1 MTTPHAQDPLD
12 HDDDLLAA
20 EYVLGT
26 LPGPERSAARDRAE
40 TDGAFAARIRDW
52 EDRLAPLND
61 GYADA
66 PAPDMLPQIEARL
79 FGAPAPARERGRWLW
94 GWRGATLGG
103 AISAAIVYL
112 ALFLMQ
118 PAPAPL
124 ILQAELATEAADLR
138 VLARWDAAAGE
149 LELSR
154 LAGAAAPE
162 GQDYELWLIGA
173 DGVPRSLGLV
183 QADVTRLAVALEA
196 GLTLAISLEP
206 AGGSPEPVPTGPVLA
221 AAALSQL

>member
-1 MTTPHAQDPLD
+1 MTTPHEPGPLD
-12 HDDDLLAA
+12 PDNDDLLAA

-26 LPGPERSAARDRAE
+26 LPGPERRVARERVE
-40 TDGAFAARIRDW
+40 TDGAFAERVRDW
-52 EDRLAPLND
+52 ENRLSPLND
-61 GYADA
+61 LYQDA
-66 PAPDMLPQIEARL
+66 PAPDLLPQIEARL
-79 FGAPAPARERGRWLW
+79 FGTATPAPRRNRIW
-94 GWRGATLGG
+94 GWLGATLG
-103 AISAAIVYL
+103 AAVSAAIVYV

-118 PAPAPL
+118 PAPAPM
-124 ILQAELATEAADLR
+124 ILQAELAAEDVDLR
-138 VLARWDAAAGE
+138 LLARWDADAGE

-154 LAGAAAPE
+154 LAGTAAPD

-183 QADVTRLAVALEA
+183 QADVTRLSVALEA

-221 AAALSQL
+221 AAALSQI